1 MSLRSE
7 LPTREEWARQ
17 VVRYAA
23 IILATRGWFPDGTI
37 DSVLA
42 DPFWSPIIHF
52 IADWSLS
59 LVVEAWWILRGWIKA
74 SARKQGW
81 IQ

>member
-23 IILATRGWFPDGTI
+23 FILGTTGWFPDGAI
-37 DSVLA
+37 DAALA
-42 DPFWSPIIHF
+42 DPFWSPIIHVA
-52 IADWSLS
+52 ADYSLS
-59 LVVEAWWILRGWIKA
+59 LAVETWWICRGAIKA
-74 SARKQGW
+74 RLRKWGW